1 MYVVKDHIINKKGA
15 DLNMYDLNAL
25 TKAAK
30 HKTTMTR
37 HDNSKQSLSRSKKT
51 LKKTDNTTKP
61 HIHNKRPLTDKK
73 TFSAPFQTP
82 KKTIQP
88 KTTTPHD
95 TISHDTVYNELPFF
109 VIKSVDSLGGERYE
123 LILKRNLSCISAQD
137 TLSGLCDCVTTMTD
151 KHGHCLSGLKEYL
164 DSADIVVSHSM
175 TPPPTVVERRKS
187 KVNNDYDN
195 DLMDAIKRSESKVAT
210 KKTKLR
216 RKSA

>member
-1 MYVVKDHIINKKGA
+1 MDLFDIPTTTKKSS
-15 DLNMYDLNAL
+15 
-25 TKAAK
+25 
-30 HKTTMTR
+30 HKTP
-37 HDNSKQSLSRSKKT
+37 LKKT
-51 LKKTDNTTKP
+51 PKKTDNTTKS
-61 HIHNKRPLTDKK
+61 HTHNKRPLTDKK
-73 TFSAPFQTP
+73 TFSAPYQTP

-88 KTTTPHD
+88 KTTSPQAT
-95 TISHDTVYNELPFF
+95 TQDTVYSELPFF
-109 VIKSVDSLGGERYE
+109 VVKSVDSLGGERYE
-123 LILKRNLSCISAQD
+123 LILKRNLACISAQD
-137 TLSGLCDCVTTMTD
+137 TLSGLCDCVTSMTD

-216 RKSA
+216 RNSG

>member
-1 MYVVKDHIINKKGA
+1 
-15 DLNMYDLNAL
+15 MYDLNAL

-30 HKTTMTR
+30 HNTTLTGHNR
-37 HDNSKQSLSRSKKT
+37 QSLSRSKKT
-51 LKKTDNTTKP
+51 SKKTSKPSLYTKS
-61 HIHNKRPLTDKK
+61 LTDKK
-73 TFSAPFQTP
+73 SFSAPSQTP
-82 KKTIQP
+82 KKTTQLKTAP
-88 KTTTPHD
+88 PQTTTQTTSPHN
-95 TISHDTVYNELPFF
+95 TVHSELPFF
-109 VIKSVDSLGGERYE
+109 VVKSVDSLGGERYE
-123 LILKRNLSCISAQD
+123 LILKRNLACISAQD

-210 KKTKLR
+210 KKTKFR
-216 RKSA
+216 RNSG

>member
-1 MYVVKDHIINKKGA
+1 
-15 DLNMYDLNAL
+15 MYDLNAL

-30 HKTTMTR
+30 HNTTLTSHNR
-37 HDNSKQSLSRSKKT
+37 HSLSRSKKT
-51 LKKTDNTTKP
+51 SKKTSKPSLYTKS
-61 HIHNKRPLTDKK
+61 LADKK
-73 TFSAPFQTP
+73 SFSAPYQTP
-82 KKTIQP
+82 KKTSQLKTSP
-88 KTTTPHD
+88 PQTTTQ
-95 TISHDTVYNELPFF
+95 HDTVHSEIPFF
-109 VIKSVDSLGGERYE
+109 VVKSVDSLGGERYE
-123 LILKRNLSCISAQD
+123 LILKRNLACISAQD

-187 KVNNDYDN
+187 KVNNNYDN

-210 KKTKLR
+210 KKTKFR

>member
-1 MYVVKDHIINKKGA
+1 
-15 DLNMYDLNAL
+15 MYDLNAL
-25 TKAAK
+25 TKATK
-30 HKTTMTR
+30 HKTTLTGHNR
-37 HDNSKQSLSRSKKT
+37 QSLSRSKKT
-51 LKKTDNTTKP
+51 SKKTSKPSLYTKS
-61 HIHNKRPLTDKK
+61 LTDKK
-73 TFSAPFQTP
+73 SSFSPAQTP
-82 KKTIQP
+82 KKTTQL
-88 KTTTPHD
+88 KTAPPHD
-95 TISHDTVYNELPFF
+95 TIHNTVSHDTVYSELPFF

-210 KKTKLR
+210 KKTKF
-216 RKSA
+216 RKKRA